1 MYVIVSFARYNP
13 EPGFFKC
20 QIWIPRRKTLRVGP
34 VTKHSGTV
42 KEKSQLSLYY
52 HAYYPYYNYML
63 NYYQDKIK
71 KISKFADVFHTLLQ
85 SWGGVPPLLGTP
97 RGTHRI
103 RADFPFPFSF
113 FFAG

>member
-1 MYVIVSFARYNP
+1 METISLIKVPKNTEKHGKIHVIVSFDRVTK

-52 HAYYPYYNYML
+52 YIVVEAVM
-63 NYYQDKIK
+63 
-71 KISKFADVFHTLLQ
+71 A
-85 SWGGVPPLLGTP
+85 
-97 RGTHRI
+97 
-103 RADFPFPFSF
+103 
-113 FFAG
+113 